1 MGNDIMK
8 LLFDVMKLM
17 TKYNQLKIAVSV
29 TFFIVCNH
37 PISEFSLILTWWP
50 KSTRVTQ
57 CYPGTL
63 AHSVDG
69 DSISTDLLITLAA
82 HPVIRCYSYCWVM
95 VYI

>member
-29 TFFIVCNH
+29 TFFIACNH
-37 PISEFSLILTWWP
+37 PISELSLILTWWP

-63 AHSVDG
+63 AHSVCVMKYYFDTLPYNVSV
-69 DSISTDLLITLAA
+69 SINI
-82 HPVIRCYSYCWVM
+82 
-95 VYI
+95 

>member
-1 MGNDIMK
+1 MGNDLMK

-63 AHSVDG
+63 AHSDMAI
-69 DSISTDLLITLAA
+69 SIESVFA
-82 HPVIRCYSYCWVM
+82 V
-95 VYI
+95 